1 MAGFPVSTL
10 FQAGGIN
17 SISFAGVEFAA
28 SWSRVF
34 RTPRLRYSVKDS
46 FYPYYPSPIFLLK
59 PYSVSVTVFASYL
72 RR

>member
-10 FQAGGIN
+10 FQAGGVN

-34 RTPRLRYSVKDS
+34 RTPRLRDSVKDILIL
-46 FYPYYPSPIFLLK
+46 YPSPIFLLK

>member
-17 SISFAGVEFAA
+17 SISFAGGEFAA

-34 RTPRLRYSVKDS
+34 GRQGCATVSKIHS
-46 FYPYYPSPIFLLK
+46 YPYYPSPIFLLK
-59 PYSVSVTVFASYL
+59 PYSVSVIVFASYL